1 MEFDGKE
8 EESMALQRLINRTRK
23 KTAEFLFRRIVRFS
37 VLGSADMTGESED
50 ESLLSA
56 RLAS

>member
-1 MEFDGKE
+1 
-8 EESMALQRLINRTRK
+8 MALQRLINRTRK